1 MKIVY
6 PLILVIS
13 LTLMSYLA
21 ALAGLDFLLGVI
33 IPYISALLFIFGF
46 SWKIFDWMK
55 SPVPF
60 RIPTTSGQAKSLEWI
75 KKDELESPSGFLGV
89 VGRMSMEVLFFR
101 SLFRNT
107 KAEMAPGPSLTYGSS
122 KWL

>member
-1 MKIVY
+1 
-6 PLILVIS
+6 
-13 LTLMSYLA
+13 
-21 ALAGLDFLLGVI
+21 
-33 IPYISALLFIFGF
+33 
-46 SWKIFDWMK
+46 MK

-89 VGRMSMEVLFFR
+89 VGRMTLEVLFFR

-107 KAEMAPGPSLTYGSS
+107 KAEMAPGPSLVYSSS
-122 KWL
+122 KWLWMAGMIFHWTLLIIVLRHYRYLQGFLLNILKNFLKYSLLNA